1 MTLTSLLR
9 GVLRAQRGTTRGRS
23 PQRSQ
28 PQHRL
33 PRPLK
38 FYLQIW
44 MGCFVTLPLDYVA
57 APYLVETF
65 HSGLSILSRDLHEFV
80 LLIGIVFMILPLARN
95 TVINITLASQG
106 YQNEVRQLSDQFN
119 GLVSTLF
126 ALYIL
131 YDIVRRILPFGI
143 EYGIGLVALGLL
155 LFPTWYRSVKKR
167 RKSPL
172 NSSEILRQALT
183 PERFMRSLQ
192 QFELLFISALLCG
205 RIGTFVAIGAATHL
219 GYPDTVLI
227 LLLVASALIF
237 LTVRPTD
244 DDLIRVCRKCGL
256 WSHRAFQIENHC
268 PGCARLQLKSQRHL
282 VSKPK
287 LSKIRSLLTRLD
299 EGLEK
304 AKLNVKK
311 R

>member
-167 RKSPL
+167 RKSPP
-172 NSSEILRQALT
+172 Q
-183 PERFMRSLQ
+183 
-192 QFELLFISALLCG
+192 
-205 RIGTFVAIGAATHL
+205 
-219 GYPDTVLI
+219 
-227 LLLVASALIF
+227 LV
-237 LTVRPTD
+237 
-244 DDLIRVCRKCGL
+244 
-256 WSHRAFQIENHC
+256 
-268 PGCARLQLKSQRHL
+268 
-282 VSKPK
+282 
-287 LSKIRSLLTRLD
+287 
-299 EGLEK
+299 
-304 AKLNVKK
+304 
-311 R
+311 